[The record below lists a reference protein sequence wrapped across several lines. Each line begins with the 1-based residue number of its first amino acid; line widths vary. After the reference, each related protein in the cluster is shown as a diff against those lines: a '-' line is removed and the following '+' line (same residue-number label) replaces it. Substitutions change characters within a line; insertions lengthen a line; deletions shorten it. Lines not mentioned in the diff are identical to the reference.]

1 LTPALEFWREEGQIT
16 VMPIATVT
24 KKRRAVRSPWLR
36 LQPRLPDLTRRYT
49 YDELCA
55 VMDETNL
62 PHELWDGEL
71 IMSPPPNYAHQ
82 KLVFALARELHAF
95 VTPRD
100 LGEVIISPFDMV
112 LSPRRAFQPDV
123 LFVAKARLPLLQTV
137 LRGPADLVAEVVSDS
152 GRRRDRI
159 DKRDIYAQHGIPEY
173 WIVDPEA
180 RSVDVLTLEKG
191 EYRLAGRA
199 GVGETAR
206 SVLLKGFALDVGK
219 LFGG

>member
-1 LTPALEFWREEGQIT
+1 
-16 VMPIATVT
+16 MPTAVT
-24 KKRRAVRSPWLR
+24 KKRCSADTPWR
-36 LQPRLPDLTRRYT
+36 RMQPRVPDLTRRYT
-49 YDELCA
+49 YEELCA
-55 VMDETNL
+55 VMEETNL

-71 IMSPPPNYAHQ
+71 IMSPTPDFVHQ
-82 KLVFALARELHAF
+82 KLVMRIARELDDH
-95 VTPRD
+95 VRSRD

-112 LSPRRAFQPDV
+112 LAPRRSFQPDV
-123 LFVAKARLPLLQTV
+123 LCLSKAKLHLIRRI
-137 LRGPADLVAEVVSDS
+137 LRGPADLVVEVISEG

-173 WIVDPEA
+173 WIIDPEA

-199 GVGETAR
+199 GVGKKAR
-206 SVLLKGFALDVGK
+206 SVLLGGFSLDVTR

>member
-1 LTPALEFWREEGQIT
+1 
-16 VMPIATVT
+16 M
-24 KKRRAVRSPWLR
+24 
-36 LQPRLPDLTRRYT
+36 
-49 YDELCA
+49 
-55 VMDETNL
+55 
-62 PHELWDGEL
+62 
-71 IMSPPPNYAHQ
+71 
-82 KLVFALARELHAF
+82 ARN
-95 VTPRD
+95 
-100 LGEVIISPFDMV
+100 LGEVIVSPFDMV
-112 LSPRRAFQPDV
+112 LAPRRSYQPDV
-123 LFVAKARLPLLQTV
+123 LYLSKAKLHLIQKI
-137 LRGPADLVAEVVSDS
+137 LRGPADLVVEIISEW

-206 SVLLKGFALDVGK
+206 SVLLEDFTLDVGR